1 MDNTKL
7 RAKWQKSISEV
18 DEDFLI
24 LIDEIYES
32 YRNHKPSDFFDN
44 LPDDIQNLLLISKKQ
59 SDDHQTSPH
68 SEVVK
73 EIRAKYNVK

>member
-24 LIDEIYES
+24 LIDEIY
-32 YRNHKPSDFFDN
+32 
-44 LPDDIQNLLLISKKQ
+44 
-59 SDDHQTSPH
+59 
-68 SEVVK
+68 
-73 EIRAKYNVK
+73 